1 MRFSDFIERLEK
13 AKQHGEHWMCLCPGH
28 EDVNPSLQVKSTND
42 GKILLKCFGGCKT
55 EDVVSAMGLK
65 MSDLFEDHGVKK
77 TIAATY
83 DYTDEAGKLL
93 YQSVRY
99 RPKDFR
105 QRQPGN
111 NGDWIYNMQGV
122 QKVLFKLPALK
133 KSTKGVLLCE
143 GEKDCLRL
151 CDLNL
156 TATTNSGGS
165 NNWRGEYAETLRG
178 RHVAVLPDFDAA
190 GDKWT
195 KAVVSSL
202 QGIAASVKVVKLP
215 VKAGQDVSDYLD
227 GDGTRETLIKLIK
240 EAKPFEDGPE
250 YAPLKTTSFARIRES
265 EISWFWKN
273 KFPSGVVTLLAGN
286 GGDGKSFL
294 SVYLAS
300 QVSRGRPW
308 PDDSGNAPLGSAILV
323 GDEDSPN
330 SVILPRLKGHDANL
344 NKVRY
349 IRGYSALDD
358 SDDEYLDLSRDLG
371 RLEATLAEMP
381 DCKLL
386 VIDPITQYLGI
397 HNQNDVALV
406 RKSLAPISK
415 LAEEK
420 NIAILAITHFNK
432 KEGDSFITR
441 AMGSGAFVHASRSCW
456 GVVPDKDNDELRCLM
471 PIKNNYCKK
480 PLSMKFKIEDLG
492 GMKGRLDFNQGS
504 FHGRID
510 DYGKDKTTKTDKAE
524 EWLETYIGTGRV
536 ASSQIFEDAKEAGF
550 SKDLMYK
557 AKDKIGARAI
567 KEGGFTGGW
576 YWTTEPGEN
585 VPF

>member
-1 MRFSDFIERLEK
+1 MRFDEFLERLEK
-13 AKQHGEHWMCLCPGH
+13 VQQHGEQYMCLCPNH
-28 EDVNPSLQVKSTND
+28 DDTNRSLQVKLDNS
-42 GKILLKCFGGCKT
+42 KILIKCFGGCKA

-65 MSDLFEDHGVKK
+65 LSDLFEDAGVKK

-83 DYTDEAGKLL
+83 DYQDEAGKLL
-93 YQSVRY
+93 FQSVRY
-99 RPKDFR
+99 TPKSFV

-111 NGDWIYNMQGV
+111 NGEWVYNLKGV
-122 QKVLFKLPALK
+122 QKVLFKLPELLK
-133 KSTKGVLLCE
+133 SNKGILLCE

-151 CDLNL
+151 CSLNF

-165 NNWRGEYAETLRG
+165 NGWRKEYAETLRG
-178 RHVAVLPDFDAA
+178 RHVAILPDKDSA

-195 KAVVSSL
+195 SAVVSSL

-215 VKAGQDVSDYLD
+215 VKDGEDISDYLD
-227 GDGTRETLIKLIK
+227 GGGTRESLIKLIK

-265 EISWFWKN
+265 EISWFWPN
-273 KFPSGVVTLLAGN
+273 KIPLGVVTLLAGN

-300 QVSRGRPW
+300 QVSKGSAW
-308 PDDSGNAPLGSAILV
+308 PDDSGNAPLGSAILL
-323 GDEDSPN
+323 GDEDNPN
-330 SVILPRLKGHDANL
+330 SVILPRLKGHNADL
-344 NKVRY
+344 SKVRY

-456 GVVPDKDNDELRCLM
+456 GIVPDRDNEDLKCLM
-471 PIKNNYCKK
+471 PIKCNYCKS

-492 GMKGRLDFNQGS
+492 GMKGRLDFNQES
-504 FHGRID
+504 FHGKID
-510 DYGKDKTTKTDKAE
+510 DYGKDKTSKTDKAD
-524 EWLETYIGTGRV
+524 EWLRDYLGTGQV
-536 ASSQIFEDAKEAGF
+536 ASGQIFEDAKEAGF
-550 SKDLMYK
+550 TKDIMYKSKDR
-557 AKDKIGARAI
+557 IGARAA
-567 KEGGFTGGW
+567 KADKFTGGW
-576 YWTTEPGEN
+576 YWTLEPGDN
-585 VPF
+585 IPF